1 SFKAKSVT
9 KGFLQLLQRLHPPLP
24 LTVMLARSL
33 FMIGPLQRILHTKK
47 WSQILLGGLKE
58 RSGISHIVIQR
69 LSSANQG
76 WNLSV
81 RVPWASKRVGGVLII
96 YRVLELSGSNLVY
109 LLKNY

>member
-58 RSGISHIVIQR
+58 RNG
-69 LSSANQG
+69 
-76 WNLSV
+76 
-81 RVPWASKRVGGVLII
+81 KLIL
-96 YRVLELSGSNLVY
+96 YC
-109 LLKNY
+109 LKSLRMIDRCYDMQSCNWQVFPIL